1 MTPFLKQTIAG
12 GLLAVAAGAVT
23 PLAADTMLE
32 QGPEH
37 RFQLDFHVPD
47 AALQKMLPSGW
58 VPLVAPMGPAKDA
71 NIRMIFID
79 RINVV
84 GSDGKP
90 AGHVHA
96 EPAVRR
102 ELTTASRRCMIMSRV
117 RDAASCPGLRPVRC
131 PR

>member
-1 MTPFLKQTIAG
+1 
-12 GLLAVAAGAVT
+12 
-23 PLAADTMLE
+23 MLE

-47 AALQKMLPSGW
+47 AALQKMLPNGW
-58 VPLVAPMGPAKDA
+58 VPLVATMGPAKDA

-90 AGHVHA
+90 A
-96 EPAVRR
+96 
-102 ELTTASRRCMIMSRV
+102 
-117 RDAASCPGLRPVRC
+117 DAARSRWRIWRFP
-131 PR
+131 